1 MIQFKLTRTEA
12 SSNLRAFRLL
22 SPLGFE
28 NMKNK
33 ITSILTLLQSQR
45 GEMKKSRF
53 KIWLRAFLLIQFS
66 VIFSIYFYQDIAA
79 GYFTWNKVVLI
90 ILLFIPIGFLMSKL
104 VPMQANAE
112 MQAVTFSLD
121 RIYLFLI
128 WFLVIAKLLASEL
141 YHVEAVADVIMSII
155 LGLMG
160 GRLGGIGL
168 RVRKLKIKHNFIKT
182 QENLS

>member
-1 MIQFKLTRTEA
+1 M
-12 SSNLRAFRLL
+12 
-22 SPLGFE
+22 
-28 NMKNK
+28 
-33 ITSILTLLQSQR
+33 SQ
-45 GEMKKSRF
+45 
-53 KIWLRAFLLIQFS
+53 
-66 VIFSIYFYQDIAA
+66 
-79 GYFTWNKVVLI
+79 
-90 ILLFIPIGFLMSKL
+90 P
-104 VPMQANAE
+104 VPRQPNSE
-112 MQAVTFSLD
+112 KQAVTFSLD